1 MANIFSVDLVLLSPR
16 DGKWF
21 VCTMAGSGKGRGAAV
36 TLPNVAMSRAPSD
49 SLATTAKSLASK
61 TVGTAPKWMT
71 QVGAFTEGAHPADCP
86 LSVAFVAVY
95 SEGTVKDDAGW
106 VRADTAQLPARQ
118 KALLKAT
125 MGTLK
130 QAVEYEPL
138 AFHALPATFTLRELQ
153 QVYELLLEREL
164 HKASF
169 RRSLQ
174 AARLVDPTKQWRIE
188 GRGRPAQLY
197 KYSPKKRKG
206 AARGVR
212 FEIAR

>member
-1 MANIFSVDLVLLSPR
+1 MRNLFSVDLVLLSAR
-16 DGKWF
+16 DGKWY
-21 VCTMAGSGKGRGAAV
+21 VCTQGGKGKAS
-36 TLPNVAMSRAPSD
+36 LPHVGMSRAPSD
-49 SLATTAKSLASK
+49 SLASSAKSLASK
-61 TVGTAPKWMT
+61 TVGSAPKWMT
-71 QVGAFTEGAHPADCP
+71 QVGAFTEGAHPADAP
-86 LSVAFVAVY
+86 LSVAFVSVY
-95 SEGTVKDDAGW
+95 PEGTGKDEEGW

-125 MGTLK
+125 MATLK

-138 AFHALPATFTLRELQ
+138 AFHALPASFTLRELQ

-174 AARLVDPTKQWRIE
+174 AARLVEPTKQWRIE
-188 GRGRPAQLY
+188 GRGRPAQLF
-197 KYSPKKRKG
+197 KYAPKKRKG

-212 FEIAR
+212 FEISR